1 MESRRFLLLLLIA
14 SVFCV
19 LGIGVL
25 YRFPAMAS
33 GIALAWQSLGFFIVF
48 SLLMYA
54 SARRIAKSEKKE
66 RYIGLILGFSG
77 LKMLCSFLLIAVYAK
92 TTEPD
97 SRLFAL
103 PFFGIYLVFTIF
115 ESAFMIRIGKR

>member
-1 MESRRFLLLLLIA
+1 MESRRFLFQLLFA
-14 SVFCV
+14 SAFCA
-19 LGIGVL
+19 LGIGIL

-33 GIALAWQSLGFFIVF
+33 GIALAWQSLGFFTGF

-54 SARRIAKSEKKE
+54 SARRVAKSEKKE
-66 RYIGLILGFSG
+66 RYISLILAFSG
-77 LKMLCSFLLIAVYAK
+77 LKMLCSFLLIAVYAR
-92 TTEPD
+92 TAEPD

>member
-1 MESRRFLLLLLIA
+1 
-14 SVFCV
+14 
-19 LGIGVL
+19 
-25 YRFPAMAS
+25 
-33 GIALAWQSLGFFIVF
+33 SLGFFTGF

-54 SARRIAKSEKKE
+54 SARRVAKSEKKE
-66 RYIGLILGFSG
+66 RYISLILAFSG

-92 TTEPD
+92 TAEPD

>member
-1 MESRRFLLLLLIA
+1 MESRRFLLQLLIA
-14 SVFCV
+14 SIVCAG
-19 LGIGVL
+19 GIGVL
-25 YRFPAMAS
+25 YRFPGMAS
-33 GIALAWQSLGFFIVF
+33 GIALAWQSLGFFIGF

-66 RYIGLILGFSG
+66 RYISLILGFSG
-77 LKMLCSFLLIAVYAK
+77 LKMLCSFLLIAIYAK
-92 TTEPD
+92 TVEPD

-103 PFFGIYLVFTIF
+103 PFFGVYLVFTIF